1 VGGRPAVVRDGHDVP
16 VNGFVDAYVGLGAN
30 IGGARRALEK
40 AVAALGTLP
49 GVQVSGV
56 SRLYRTRP
64 VGPVAQPDF
73 MNAVAQLHVV
83 AEPDAETAAMTLL
96 ESLKS
101 IEQALGRRPGERWG
115 PREIDLDL
123 LLFGQHHIRVV
134 RTATA
139 GSSDPARRGVQWLEV
154 PHPAA
159 GERLFVLAP
168 LAELAADL
176 VPPGWGQS
184 VVRARDAAYR
194 REGPEAATRIADWSP
209 EAGAWV
215 DPKPIAERER

>member
-1 VGGRPAVVRDGHDVP
+1 MP
-16 VNGFVDAYVGLGAN
+16 VNGIADAYVGLGAN
-30 IGGARRALEK
+30 VGQARRALEK

-49 GVQVSGV
+49 GAQVSRV
-56 SRLYRTRP
+56 SPLYRTRP
-64 VGPVAQPDF
+64 VGPVEQPDF
-73 MNAVAQLHVV
+73 MNAVVRLRVV

-101 IEQALGRRPGERWG
+101 IERALGRRPGERWG

-123 LLFGQHHIRVV
+123 LLFGQHRIRIV
-134 RTATA
+134 RTAAA
-139 GSSDPARRGVQWLEV
+139 GSSDAARAGVQWLEV

-176 VPPGWGQS
+176 LPPGWNTTVAG
-184 VVRARDAAYR
+184 ARDRALA
-194 REGPEAATRIADWSP
+194 REGPEAVWRVADWRP
-209 EAGAWV
+209 ELGAWV
-215 DPKPIAERER
+215 DPDG

>member
-1 VGGRPAVVRDGHDVP
+1 VP
-16 VNGFVDAYVGLGAN
+16 VNGFVDVYVGLGAN
-30 IGGARRALEK
+30 IGQTRHALEQ
-40 AVAALGTLP
+40 AVVTLGELP
-49 GVQVSGV
+49 GAQVSRV
-56 SRLYRTRP
+56 SGLYRTRP

-73 MNAVAQLHVV
+73 MNAVVQLGVV

-101 IEQALGRRPGERWG
+101 IERTLGRRPGERWG

-123 LLFGQHHIRVV
+123 LLFGQHRMRVV
-134 RTATA
+134 RTAAA
-139 GSSDPARRGVQWLEV
+139 GSSHVARSGVQWLEV

-176 VPPGWGQS
+176 VPPGWDMTVAG
-184 VVRARDAAYR
+184 ARDRALA
-194 REGPEAATRIADWSP
+194 REGPEAVRRVADWRP
-209 EAGAWV
+209 ELGAWV
-215 DPKPIAERER
+215 DPDG

>member
-1 VGGRPAVVRDGHDVP
+1 VP

-30 IGGARRALEK
+30 IGQARRALEK
-40 AVAALGTLP
+40 AVVTLGELPAA
-49 GVQVSGV
+49 QVSRV

-73 MNAVAQLHVV
+73 MNAVVQLRVV

-101 IEQALGRRPGERWG
+101 IERALGRRPGERWG

-123 LLFGQHHIRVV
+123 LLFGQHRMRVV
-134 RTATA
+134 RTAAA
-139 GSSDPARRGVQWLEV
+139 GSSDAARAGVQWLEV

-176 VPPGWGQS
+176 VPPDWNMTEAE
-184 VVRARDAAYR
+184 ARDRALA
-194 REGPEAATRIADWSP
+194 REGPEAVRRVEDWRP
-209 EAGAWV
+209 ELGAWV
-215 DPKPIAERER
+215 DPDG